1 MKPSMGRRAVSMRA
15 IPKQMTQ
22 IGSMRT
28 KKLPVKGM
36 KKQETPSR
44 TKPSSARA
52 HCTGWR

>member
-1 MKPSMGRRAVSMRA
+1 MKPSMGSRAVSMRA

-36 KKQETPSR
+36 KKQETPSNTR
-44 TKPSSARA
+44 PANAKA
-52 HCTGWR
+52 H